1 MIDLMWNWYKGKVA
15 EVKHNRAEH
24 ELQERVIHEAS
35 QIVIDRPDRDG
46 WAKMYAV
53 TDREKGHLQ
62 ANQLEVVR
70 KSREFERWN
79 AEAHGIIATMINYVI
94 GKGISI
100 QPKSEDPMVWYVWRE
115 FWTADRNRMT
125 LKQFEIVKRM
135 FRDGEVF
142 LEFFSDAKS
151 GKTTVRFVDPLLVR
165 SPVAPGLADPIATK
179 NGIETDP
186 EDVEKVI
193 RYHIQ
198 SRVNENQFRQ
208 VEATN
213 MLHIKINADSDQKRG
228 EPFIQSIMQLMKHY
242 EQWLENRILLNKM
255 RSAIVLIKKVEGT
268 PSEVNALR
276 NTIPGATNVAA
287 GEIKK
292 QSIRG
297 GTMITEGPGVTYRM
311 EAPNINASDVKEDG
325 RNIKLSMAAGTNLP
339 EYIMG
344 DASNAN
350 FSSTLVAESPF
361 VKAIQS
367 WQIFLEYYMA
377 RLFKMVIE
385 RAVTAG
391 VLEAPNDDE
400 FVNKLK
406 KIRAL
411 GEQTDAQDAGIGQNT
426 SGTGGKGDDQGDG
439 EGEGQE
445 DPKEAALAEL
455 MPEGRMEMPTEIFFG
470 CDMAWPEIIHRDLK
484 VHTDALAVARSSG
497 WISDPTASA
506 ALGYDYSEEVRKQR
520 QIEEEAET
528 SENPLLGKGPGSAD
542 EDEMAAEMNDLKN
555 MSPEEIAKIKAG
567 QGGNNVP
574 VPAGKNGNGGNN
586 DGTA

>member
-1 MIDLMWNWYKGKVA
+1 MIDLMWNWYRGKVA
-15 EVKHNRAEH
+15 EVKHNRIEH
-24 ELQERVIHEAS
+24 ELQEQVLREAS

-62 ANQLEVVR
+62 SNQLEVVR

-79 AEAHGIIATMINYVI
+79 AEAHGIIATMINYVM
-94 GKGISI
+94 GKGISLT
-100 QPKSEDPMVWYVWRE
+100 PKSEDPMVWYVWRE
-115 FWTADRNRMT
+115 FWTADRNRMA
-125 LKQFEIVKRM
+125 LKQFEIVKRL

-142 LEFFSDAKS
+142 IEFFSDAQS
-151 GKTTVRFVDPLLVR
+151 GKTTIRFVDPLLVR
-165 SPVAPGLADPIATK
+165 SPATPGQLDPIATK

-186 EDVEKVI
+186 EDVEQVI

-198 SRVNENQFRQ
+198 SRVNENIFRQ
-208 VEATN
+208 VEAAN

-228 EPFIQSIMQLMKHY
+228 EPFMQSVMQLMKHY

-255 RSAIVLIKKVEGT
+255 RSAIVLIKKIEGT
-268 PSEVNALR
+268 PSEVNALK
-276 NTIPGATNVAA
+276 NTIPGASNTAA

-292 QSIRG
+292 QAIRG

-367 WQIFLEYYMA
+367 WQIFLEFYMA
-377 RLFKMVIE
+377 RLYKMVIE
-385 RAVTAG
+385 RSVKAG
-391 VLEAPNDDE
+391 ALEAPNDDE

-406 KIRAL
+406 KIRTL
-411 GEQTDAQDAGIGQNT
+411 GEQTKDTQDTQDQKGAQDTQD
-426 SGTGGKGDDQGDG
+426 K
-439 EGEGQE
+439 EKPEM

-455 MPEGRMEMPTEIFFG
+455 MPEGRMEMPTEIFYG

-484 VHTDALAVARSSG
+484 DHTDALAVARSSG

-506 ALGYDYSEEVRKQR
+506 ALGYDYTEEVRKQR
-520 QIEEEAET
+520 QVEEEAET
-528 SENPLLGKGPGSAD
+528 SENPLLGKEPGMGD
-542 EDEMAAEMNDLKN
+542 EGEMDAEMNDVLKN
-555 MSPEEIAKIKAG
+555 MSPEEIAKMKAG
-567 QGGNNVP
+567 QNGK
-574 VPAGKNGNGGNN
+574 VPAGKNGTGGNN
-586 DGTA
+586 NGTA